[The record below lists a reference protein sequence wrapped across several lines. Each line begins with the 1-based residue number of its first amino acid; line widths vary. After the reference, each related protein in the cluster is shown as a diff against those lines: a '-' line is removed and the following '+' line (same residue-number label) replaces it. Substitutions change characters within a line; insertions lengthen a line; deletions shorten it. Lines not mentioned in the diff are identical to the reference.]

1 MILNRFFAQHPVFR
15 LEELDHYLKECRKN
29 SNGNASPAR
38 RQEMLAYH
46 LEKGHIIHL
55 RQGLYASIPTG
66 YNVDQYAVDS
76 FLVASRLTPDSV
88 LAYHTALSFL
98 GIAHSIRNEFTV
110 LSQFQARPFRYGD
123 TLYRT
128 TLPPTNLPDNDRM
141 TIGVEKHQRQGLD
154 LCVTGWE
161 RTLVDTL
168 DRLSMVGGWAEAW
181 RSLSNIDVYLD
192 IDFIVEY
199 TYLMN
204 ESAICAKV
212 GYYLQEH
219 QVRFSVNQKHLDRL
233 MSRRPQQPHYIQR
246 DRSATKHRGT
256 HSRLIPEWNLWV
268 PIEHPETGHG
278 RERFSFE
285 EIEV

>member
-1 MILNRFFAQHPVFR
+1 MVLNHFFAQHPVFR
-15 LEELDHYLKECRKN
+15 LEELNQYMQEWRTNNN
-29 SNGNASPAR
+29 SNVSPVR

-55 RQGLYASIPTG
+55 RQGLYASVPPG
-66 YNVDQYAVDS
+66 YTAEKYAVDS
-76 FLVASRLTPDSV
+76 FLVASRFTPDAV

-110 LSQFQARPFRYGD
+110 LSQIQARSFRYGG

-128 TLPPTNLPDNDRM
+128 TLPPTALPDKDKM
-141 TIGVEKHQRQGLD
+141 TIGVETRQRLGLE
-154 LCVTGWE
+154 LRVTSWE

-168 DRLSMVGGWAEAW
+168 DRLSLVGGWAEAW

-199 TYLMN
+199 ALLLN
-204 ESAICAKV
+204 EAAICAKV

-219 QVRFSVNQKHLDRL
+219 QTRFSVRRKHLDRL
-233 MSRRPQQPHYIQR
+233 ISHRPQQPHHVQR
-246 DRSATKHRGT
+246 DRTVTTRRDTHR
-256 HSRLIPEWNLWV
+256 RLIPEWNLWIPV
-268 PIEHPETGHG
+268 EQPETGQEI
-278 RERFSFE
+278 ERFSFE